1 MARKNI
7 KAKVP
12 ESTYWY
18 FTIIVTKLYL
28 EGTWVWKNQLVSNM
42 NNNKCKHSHFTLL
55 ICSRI
60 PRMICFL
67 GWRVYP
73 QTFNVPFELISQSAP
88 SYYHIIFL
96 PTFFRRKRRDRES
109 YIVER
114 KRSAVG
120 VDPSVILS
128 IVGSPTRTVPRTT

>member
-28 EGTWVWKNQLVSNM
+28 EGAWVWKNQLVSNM

-60 PRMICFL
+60 PRMICFWD
-67 GWRVYP
+67 G
-73 QTFNVPFELISQSAP
+73 
-88 SYYHIIFL
+88 
-96 PTFFRRKRRDRES
+96 RREYTPKR
-109 YIVER
+109 
-114 KRSAVG
+114 
-120 VDPSVILS
+120 L
-128 IVGSPTRTVPRTT
+128 TCHLN